1 MISNNSYSGKGSD
14 FLQDFDNIP
23 EVISGKLHVKA
34 KIKGEKA
41 KGSASK
47 KQAQGGAKLDDFF
60 AQLDKEQGKTT
71 KSSAAGDIDGGDTAK
86 PPEPKTV
93 AKKKDMK
100 SSFGFYGKYP
110 MYQLQ

>member
-14 FLQDFDNIP
+14 FLRDFDNIP
-23 EVISGKLHVKA
+23 EVISGKLHIKA
-34 KIKGEKA
+34 KIKGEKSKA
-41 KGSASK
+41 GSSK
-47 KQAQGGAKLDDFF
+47 KQSNGGAKLDDFF
-60 AQLDKEQGKTT
+60 AQLDKGQEKT
-71 KSSAAGDIDGGDTAK
+71 KSNTGSDAGGDTVK

-110 MYQLQ
+110 MYQL